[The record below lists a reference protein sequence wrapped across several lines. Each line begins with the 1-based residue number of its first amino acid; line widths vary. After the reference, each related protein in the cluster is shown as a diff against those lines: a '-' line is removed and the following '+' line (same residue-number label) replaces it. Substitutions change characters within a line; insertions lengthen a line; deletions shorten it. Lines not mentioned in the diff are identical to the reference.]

1 MRISNPTVA
10 KNAEKLFLK
19 RNEYDDLVEGKNDN
33 DFGDLDEIV
42 KIYPGSPK
50 GPLPTDDP
58 EHYGEWFLRNQPE
71 ILNQEGPDKDNNH
84 EIG

>member
-1 MRISNPTVA
+1 LRISNPTVA

-19 RNEYDDLVEGKNDN
+19 RNEWDDLVEGKNDN

-50 GPLPTDDP
+50 GPLP
-58 EHYGEWFLRNQPE
+58 
-71 ILNQEGPDKDNNH
+71 
-84 EIG
+84 